1 MKLLKTLQ
9 NITPSDK
16 ILNYE
21 FAKKI
26 TIFFYIN
33 SNTSFLFELALS
45 YTNLQIIKKQSHFT
59 NRYDA
64 FLKNNKKYDNRK
76 RLKYLIDE
84 KKKRSEIFSST
95 HPNDT
100 LNYKEFSEI
109 LYPLGGISNV
119 ITVHCNELG
128 FWKEYKSDR
137 YGFNNPDLVWDNKYP
152 QFFMIGDSFLHG
164 ECVKENETFAGIF
177 RSRYGNNEIVNLGY
191 RGTGSLHHLAQVAEY
206 LNNFKPKNI
215 LWFYYEGNDILDTS
229 LESKNKFLSKYQNNN
244 FIYNQNLMKRQTEID
259 YLIKNLYSEKFNK
272 AILKYKVNIFQVIQL
287 RSTRKLTSKGINKL
301 KKSLSKIKSLFP
313 QNKAQNKISNEKSK
327 KEKKISKVR
336 NVFWGQTEINMVRDA
351 VLATKKISDKNGI
364 NFYFIYLPEF
374 WRYELKEL
382 NNIQYD
388 QNIYRD
394 KGKIITMLEKNNIN
408 YIDLDDELFAYHD
421 DYRSLFP
428 FRKGGHY
435 NPEGYKQASKLIIQ
449 TITKDK

>member
-1 MKLLKTLQ
+1 
-9 NITPSDK
+9 
-16 ILNYE
+16 
-21 FAKKI
+21 
-26 TIFFYIN
+26 
-33 SNTSFLFELALS
+33 
-45 YTNLQIIKKQSHFT
+45 
-59 NRYDA
+59 
-64 FLKNNKKYDNRK
+64 LKNNKKYDNRK

-259 YLIKNLYSEKFNK
+259 YLIKNLYS
-272 AILKYKVNIFQVIQL
+272 
-287 RSTRKLTSKGINKL
+287 
-301 KKSLSKIKSLFP
+301 
-313 QNKAQNKISNEKSK
+313 
-327 KEKKISKVR
+327 
-336 NVFWGQTEINMVRDA
+336 
-351 VLATKKISDKNGI
+351 
-364 NFYFIYLPEF
+364 
-374 WRYELKEL
+374 
-382 NNIQYD
+382 
-388 QNIYRD
+388 
-394 KGKIITMLEKNNIN
+394 
-408 YIDLDDELFAYHD
+408 
-421 DYRSLFP
+421 
-428 FRKGGHY
+428 
-435 NPEGYKQASKLIIQ
+435 
-449 TITKDK
+449 